1 MAGSDHLKAF
11 RDALSRS
18 RTTESADPAP
28 LLDWLEARRAV
39 APFTAELIPLR
50 EARGWHTDPDT
61 GDVMHESGQF
71 FGVAGV
77 RTTSTNLR
85 EVNSWDQPIFTQK
98 EGGIL
103 ALLARES
110 SGRIQ
115 FLLAAKAE
123 PGNIGRL
130 QFAPTI
136 QATWSNLRRAHK
148 GSRPRYAEIVL
159 EEVPSTLV
167 YRAQHNEEGGRFWQK
182 SNSNVVHLIDE
193 TRTPLEVDGDH
204 FAWATL
210 SQVKALCLIDNI
222 VNPYVKTIIAPL

>member
-1 MAGSDHLKAF
+1 MTDNDQLKAF
-11 RDALSRS
+11 RHALARS
-18 RTTESADPAP
+18 ATTEATDPAP
-28 LLDWLEARRAV
+28 LLDWLAIRRKG
-39 APFTAELIPLR
+39 APFTAELIALR
-50 EARGWHTDPDT
+50 DTRGWRRDPATDN
-61 GDVMHESGQF
+61 VVHESGQF
-71 FGVAGV
+71 FAVEGV
-77 RTTSTNLR
+77 RTISTNLR

-103 ALLARES
+103 ALLSRQT
-110 SGRIQ
+110 SGLVQ

-123 PGNIGRL
+123 PGNIGKL

-148 GSRPRYAEIVL
+148 GSRPRYAEVVL
-159 EEVPSTLV
+159 GEVPATLV

-182 SNSNVVHLIDE
+182 SNSNEVHLVDE
-193 TRTPLEVDGDH
+193 QQSPLEVDGDH

-210 SQVKALCLIDNI
+210 SQIKALCLIDNI